1 MLASQGPAQD
11 FENARAVMLVI
22 AAGGAAVFW
31 KELLRLLLALIV
43 IAVGAGAFLLLHG
56 MHG

>member
-1 MLASQGPAQD
+1 MLASQGSVQD
-11 FENARAVMLVI
+11 IESVRAVLVV
-22 AAGGAAVFW
+22 AAVGAAVFW
-31 KELLRLLLALIV
+31 KELLRLLLVLMV